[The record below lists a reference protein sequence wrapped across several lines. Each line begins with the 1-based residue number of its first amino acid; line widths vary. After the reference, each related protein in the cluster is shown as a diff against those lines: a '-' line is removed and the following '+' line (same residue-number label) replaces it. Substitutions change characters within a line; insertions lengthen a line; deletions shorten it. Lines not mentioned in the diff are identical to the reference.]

1 MWRRDRGVS
10 STGSRFASIVFL
22 SSLAA
27 PCGQVEHAADEAR
40 REHAA
45 DEARLEHAA
54 DEVRLDLSAA
64 LQAHLVPYLEAA
76 LQITIDLVADERAG
90 LDRIP
95 ILLSLRCF

>member
-40 REHAA
+40 LEHAA
-45 DEARLEHAA
+45 DEA
-54 DEVRLDLSAA
+54 RLDLSAA